1 MATPP
6 DFVSG
11 AVLEAAQLNKIA
23 NWQVITTTTFSA
35 VSTLN
40 IDNIFSADFRNYWLT
55 FDYTTTGANNV
66 NLQMRVSGSNAATN
80 YNVQSL
86 DASSSTVTGAR
97 NTSLTS
103 LPVLYST
110 NGNFQSHAQLFI
122 FRPFL
127 AEPTTMTLIGGE
139 NYAAYTSPLIRY
151 NMMNHSTATSYTG
164 LGLSVS
170 GGQTTTGRYTVYGLR
185 I

>member
-35 VSTLN
+35 VSTVN
-40 IDNIFSADFRNYWLT
+40 IDNVFSADFRNYWLT
-55 FDYTTTGANNV
+55 FDYTTSGTNNV
-66 NLQMRVSGSNAATN
+66 AFQMRVSGSNAATN
-80 YNVQSL
+80 YNAQLL
-86 DASSSTVTGAR
+86 DVASSTVTGTR
-97 NTSLTS
+97 VTSQTALT
-103 LPVLYST
+103 LGYST
-110 NGNFQSHAQLFI
+110 NGNFPSHAQMFI

-139 NYAAYTSPLIRY
+139 NYGGYNVPLLRY
-151 NMMNHSTATSYTG
+151 NQYNHSTATSYTG
-164 LGLSVS
+164 LGLSVA

>member
-40 IDNIFSADFRNYWLT
+40 IDNVFSADFRNYWVT
-55 FDYTTTGANNV
+55 FDYTTSGANNAT
-66 NLQMRVSGSNAATN
+66 LQMRVGGSNAATN
-80 YNVQSL
+80 YNQQNL
-86 DASSSTVTGAR
+86 DVSSTTVTASR
-97 NTSLTS
+97 STSATGMTGLW
-103 LPVLYST
+103 ST
-110 NGNFQSHAQLFI
+110 NGAFSSHLSMYV

-127 AEPTTMTLIGGE
+127 AEPTGFTIVGGE
-139 NYAAYTSPLIRY
+139 NYGAYTVPLIRLLQG
-151 NMMNHSTATSYTG
+151 NHSTATSYTG
-164 LGLSVS
+164 LGYSLA
-170 GGQTTTGRYTVYGLR
+170 GGQTMTGRYTVYGLR